1 MAFVNASL
9 LFGTLLVGVP
19 ILLHL
24 VMRQQPKQLIF
35 PALRFIKMRRET
47 NRRTLQLRHWLLL
60 LLRCLAIAVLAAVLA
75 RPSVRSA
82 FVGNWILIGCLLAM
96 LVIVTMLAALAWLQQ
111 RSKVLAASL
120 GSVAAALLIAVII
133 STAITLVGGSS
144 IGIGDRKAPVAA
156 VIVVDTAPRMQY
168 RQANRTRLEE
178 AKEIALELVKELPS
192 KSEVAVVSSNAV
204 EVRNA
209 LDVTDAA
216 QQVEILE
223 MTAARASLVEV
234 TKQAIE
240 KVRGSDK
247 SRKEVYVFTDMT
259 RGAWQTESPRA
270 LRRLAE

>member
-120 GSVAAALLIAVII
+120 GGVAAALLIAVII

-156 VIVVDTAPRMQY
+156 AVVIPVPAGGSVDVVRGFRVQLFAVGEYAR
-168 RQANRTRLEE
+168 ANTMAEE
-178 AKEIALELVKELPS
+178 ARQRLQ
-192 KSEVAVVSSNAV
+192 V
-204 EVRNA
+204 EVHVISEPPHYKVRA
-209 LDVTDAA
+209 GDFVDRTDAVLLKERAMSLGYDGCWVVTD
-216 QQVEILE
+216 QVE
-223 MTAARASLVEV
+223 VQ
-234 TKQAIE
+234 K
-240 KVRGSDK
+240 
-247 SRKEVYVFTDMT
+247 
-259 RGAWQTESPRA
+259 
-270 LRRLAE
+270 